1 MKDRFMRFMAG
12 RNGTDPLNRFLLL
25 LAFVLVLLSSFIR
38 GFAGR
43 IFGILLL
50 IVLIAAYYRMFSR
63 NLSRRREENARYLDI
78 RYKISAVIRVLGER
92 WVQRKEYK
100 FFYCPSCR
108 TALRVP
114 RGRGKIMIV
123 CKKCGTKFTG
133 KS

>member
-1 MKDRFMRFMAG
+1 MAG
-12 RNGTDPLNRFLLL
+12 RNGNDPLNRFLLILGFL
-25 LAFVLVLLSSFIR
+25 LILLSSFIR
-38 GFAGR
+38 GLAGR
-43 IFGILLL
+43 VFSLLL
-50 IVLIAAYYRMFSR
+50 IADLVVVYIRMFSR
-63 NLSRRREENARYLDI
+63 NIPKRQQENSRYLNL
-78 RYKISAVIRVLGER
+78 RYRISAAFRVLGES

-123 CKKCGTKFTG
+123 CKKCGTKFSG